1 MTISKTTASPT
12 NELTTDTST
21 ALYPV
26 FPSDN
31 TLAVSTANGIAPV
44 VLGASVTLDETT
56 GLQNATATPSP
67 AGDANDNDILFSA
80 LPSTFATRL
89 TALGA
94 GTAMDAAL
102 SGYTGAVGNTG
113 SNAFT
118 LNLTPGINVIDIKFT
133 DSLGAALN
141 GLDSG
146 LDTLDGTSIL
156 LYTDTNNNILL
167 GRAGGPGGAI
177 VFAAYIEET
186 GSPVSGGK
194 IWTVEYQPLK
204 HPDASNPD
212 DALNLLNKVFVSTLQ
227 DGFNLTNAPSGQ
239 NLFLMF
245 TGSNPTVVNDGG
257 VLRISDPTII
267 ATGKDPADQ
276 SSGANINTGDTV
288 NTSQGGGPTTLGTNN
303 QMIVEQE
310 GIRLTFVTGARQNV
324 TVPNLDQNEAD
335 VEANIDYTAMFNAK
349 TASFDVVQLQGG
361 KTAMVKISAFS
372 TAVETGVNFVNG
384 YANDASVAITN
395 VRVFDKSTGLV
406 IENSDGSV
414 NDPSIAI
421 SFSGGV
427 ATVTGVKAGYQ
438 IEYTTTADHN
448 RVLIE
453 NGAAT
458 NARGDNHADFDI
470 GGFSLRHPST
480 ITTEIGSQMIFEDDG
495 PAAAGTAEA
504 GTVDEDGLANGIAGG
519 VGDVPGEVT
528 TVSGSVTAIFQ
539 SGVDVPLSYS
549 LSSDTSG
556 LPALSSGGVAL
567 VYSVVGDTLTAKA
580 GAIDVFTFSLSA
592 AGAYSFTLLQPLDHP
607 AGNDENDITLNLGT
621 MLKATDKDG
630 DTVTAAPEKL
640 VITVDDDTPTATGVA
655 EAGTVDEDGLANG
668 IAGGVGDV
676 AGEATTASGN
686 VTGIFQSGADVP
698 LSYSLSSDTSGL
710 PALSSGGV
718 ALVYS
723 VAGDTLTAKAGAV
736 DVFTFSLSAA
746 GAYSF
751 TLLQPLDHPDGN
763 DENDITLNLGTLLQ
777 ATDKDGDTVTAA
789 AEKLVITVD
798 DDTPTAAGTAEAGTV
813 DEDGLANGIAGGVG
827 DVAGEATTASGNVT
841 GIFQSGADVPLTYSL
856 SSDTSGLPAL
866 SSGGV
871 ALVYSVAGDT
881 LTAQAGAVDVF
892 TFSLSAA
899 GAYSFT
905 LLQPLDHP
913 AGDDENDITLN
924 LGTLL
929 KATDK
934 DGDTVTAAA
943 EKLVIT
949 VDDDTPTANGTAEAG
964 TVDEDGLANG
974 IAGGVG
980 DVPGEATTASGSVTG
995 IFQSGAD
1002 VPLTYSLSSDTSG
1015 LPALSSGGVALV
1027 YSVAGDT
1034 LTAQAGAVDVFT
1046 FSLSAAGDYSFSLLQ
1061 PLDHPAGN
1069 DENDITLNL
1078 GTMLQA
1084 TDKDGDTVTAA
1095 AEKLVITVDDD
1106 TPTANGTAEAGTVDE
1121 DGLANGI
1128 AGGVGDVPGEATTA
1142 SGNVTAIFQSGADV
1156 PLTYSLSS
1164 DTSGLPALSSGG
1176 VALVY
1181 SVAGDTLTANA
1192 GVGGAEVFTF
1202 SFSAAG
1208 AYSFTLLQP
1217 LDHPAGNDENDITI
1231 NLGTLLQAT
1240 DKDGDTVTAAAE
1252 KLVITV
1258 DDDTPTATGA
1268 AEAGTVDEDGLAN
1281 GIAGGVG
1288 DVAGEATTASG
1299 NVTGIFQS
1307 GADVPL
1313 TYSLSSDTSGL
1324 PALSS
1329 GGVAL
1334 VYSVVGD
1341 TLTANAGVGGAEVFT
1356 FSLSAAGAYSFTLL
1370 QPLDHPAG
1378 NDENDISINLG
1389 TLLQA
1394 TDKDGDTVTAA
1405 AEKLVITVDDD
1416 TPTATGA
1423 AEAGTVDEDGLANG
1437 IAGGVGDVPGEAT
1450 TASGNVTGIF
1460 QSGADVPLT
1469 YSLSSDTS
1477 GLPALS
1483 SGGVAL
1489 VYSVAGDTLTA
1500 NAGVGGA
1507 EVFTFSLS
1515 AAGAY
1520 SFSLLQPLDH
1530 PAGNDENDISI
1541 NLGTLLQATD
1551 KDGDTV
1557 TAAAEK
1563 LVITVDDDTPTATGA
1578 AEAGTV
1584 DEDGLANGIA
1594 GGVGDVP
1601 GEATTASGSVTG
1613 IFQSGADVPLT
1624 YSLSSDTSGLS
1635 ALSSGGVAL
1644 VYSVAGDTLTA
1655 KAGAVDVF
1663 TFSLSAA
1670 GDYSFSLLQPLD
1682 HPAGN
1687 DENDIS
1693 INLGTMLQATDKDG
1707 DTVTA
1712 TAEKLVITVDDD
1724 TPTAAGTAE
1733 AGTVDEDGLAN
1744 GIAGGV
1750 GDVAGEATVASGS
1763 VTGIF
1768 QSGADVPL
1776 TYSLSSD
1783 TSGLPALSS
1792 GGVAL
1797 VYSVVG
1803 DTLTAQAGAV
1813 DVFTFSLSAVGAYS
1827 FTLLQPLDHPA
1838 GNDENDITLNLGTL
1852 LQATDKDGDTVTA
1865 AAEKLV
1871 ITVDDDTPT
1880 AAGTAEAGTV
1890 DEDGLANGIA
1900 GGVGDVA
1907 GEATVASGSV
1917 TGIFQSG
1924 ADVPLS
1930 YALSSDTSGLPALS
1944 SGGVALVYSVVGDTL
1959 TANAGVGGADVFIF
1973 SLSAAGAYSFTLLQP
1988 LDHPAGNDENDI
2000 TLNLGTLLQATDK
2013 DGDTVTAAAEKLV
2026 ITVDDDTP
2034 TATGTAEAGTVDED
2048 GLANGIAG
2056 GVGDVA
2062 GEATTASGNVTG
2074 IFQSGADVP
2083 LSYALSSDTSGL
2095 PALSSGGVAL
2105 VYSVAGD
2112 TLTAK
2117 AGATDVFTFSLSA
2130 AGAYSFTLLQPLDHP
2145 AGNDENDISINLGT
2159 LLQAT
2164 DKDGD
2169 TVTAAAEKLVIT
2181 VDDDTPTANGTAAAG
2196 TVDEDGLANG
2206 IAGGVGDVAG
2216 EATTTSGS
2224 VTGIFQSGADV
2235 PLSYALSSDTSGLPA
2250 LSSGGVALVYSVL
2263 GDTLTAKAGAVDVFT
2278 FSLSAAGDYSFTL
2291 LQPLDHPAGND
2302 ENDIAINLGT
2312 MLQATD
2318 KDGDTVTAAAEKLLI
2333 TIDDDTPTANG
2344 AAEAGTVDEDGLANG
2359 IAGGI
2364 GDVAGEA
2371 TVASGSVTGI
2381 FQSGADV
2388 PLSYSLS
2395 SNTSGLPALSSGGVA
2410 LAYSV
2415 LGNTLTAK
2423 AGATDVFTLSLTVAG
2438 AYTFTL
2444 LQHLDHAAG
2453 NDENDLTIN
2462 LGSLLQATDKDGDTV
2477 TAAADKLV
2485 ITVDDDTPTLAFGN
2499 LIGTGTDLAQQGY
2512 WNLGTGADGLDANGL
2527 DISLVNGQFTLVRPD
2542 DTTTTGT
2549 GTLVEQS
2556 PSPDANGAY
2565 QFAGTLTGDFDNNA
2579 ATANTTV
2586 HYTLSAYANGTYA
2599 LDLEEGFRSV
2609 IVLSSADGALDA
2621 GGPDPVRTLTIGT
2634 EDIVFFGANPLAPAS
2649 GANSIQTG
2657 IGLGASDPTEAQLQT
2672 NPLPSFIGSAALNV
2686 STAGIGIANNLLQGD
2701 NQAAIGA
2708 ADESFVVNPESLLTS
2723 MKVFIDNSVGGY
2735 NTATEDLYYR
2745 VFYEDGTFSN
2755 LIEVNTLTPEAGG
2768 QVSFTVE
2775 KSATSLID
2783 AVQLTMARGDIKI
2796 PTILFTHETESLA
2809 SDVKL
2814 AFNATVTDKDGDTA
2828 TSAFDANL
2836 FANDTTDVLFDFRL
2850 VGTTGERDAFNIDLS
2865 VAENKYQ
2872 VSGFDAGAGQRDAVV
2887 LIGDPGA
2894 TVQSIDN
2901 AGADS
2906 IVTVAE
2912 TGGQI
2917 TTITLVGVDLL
2928 NTDIVMG
2935 SV

>member
-67 AGDANDNDILFSA
+67 AGDADDNDILFSA

-102 SGYTGAVGNTG
+102 SGYTGAPGNTG

-194 IWTVEYQPLK
+194 LWTVEYQPLK

-519 VGDVPGEVT
+519 VGDVAGEST
-528 TVSGSVTAIFQ
+528 TANGSVTGIFQ
-539 SGVDVPLSYS
+539 SGADVPLSYS

-580 GAIDVFTFSLSA
+580 GAVDVFTFSLSA

-723 VAGDTLTAKAGAV
+723 VVGDTLTAKAGAV

-798 DDTPTAAGTAEAGTV
+798 DDTPTANGTAEAGTV

-934 DGDTVTAAA
+934 DGDTVMAAA

-949 VDDDTPTANGTAEAG
+949 IDDDTPTANGTAEAG

-1034 LTAQAGAVDVFT
+1034 LTAMAGAVDVFT

-1084 TDKDGDTVTAA
+1084 TDKDGDTVTAT

-1341 TLTANAGVGGAEVFT
+1341 TLTANAGVGGTEVFT

-1530 PAGNDENDISI
+1530 PAGNDENDITL

-1687 DENDIS
+1687 DENDIT
-1693 INLGTMLQATDKDG
+1693 INLGTM
-1707 DTVTA
+1707 
-1712 TAEKLVITVDDD
+1712 
-1724 TPTAAGTAE
+1724 
-1733 AGTVDEDGLAN
+1733 
-1744 GIAGGV
+1744 
-1750 GDVAGEATVASGS
+1750 
-1763 VTGIF
+1763 
-1768 QSGADVPL
+1768 
-1776 TYSLSSD
+1776 
-1783 TSGLPALSS
+1783 
-1792 GGVAL
+1792 
-1797 VYSVVG
+1797 
-1803 DTLTAQAGAV
+1803 
-1813 DVFTFSLSAVGAYS
+1813 
-1827 FTLLQPLDHPA
+1827 
-1838 GNDENDITLNLGTL
+1838 

-1944 SGGVALVYSVVGDTL
+1944 SGGVALVYSVAGDTL
-1959 TANAGVGGADVFIF
+1959 TAQAGAVDVFTFSLSAAGAYSFTLLQPLDHPAGNDENDITINLGTMLQATDKDGDTVTAAAEKLVITVDDDTPTAAGTAEAGTVDEDGLANGIAGGVGDVAGEATVASGSVTGIFQSGADVPLSYALSSDTSGLPALSSGGVALVYSVAGDTLTAQAGAVDVFTF

-2083 LSYALSSDTSGL
+2083 LTYSLSSDTSGL

-2130 AGAYSFTLLQPLDHP
+2130 AGAYSFSLLQPLDHP

-2206 IAGGVGDVAG
+2206 IAGGVGDVPG
-2216 EATTTSGS
+2216 EATTASGS

-2250 LSSGGVALVYSVL
+2250 LSSGGVALVYSVA

-2318 KDGDTVTAAAEKLLI
+2318 KDGDTVTAAAEKLVI
-2333 TIDDDTPTANG
+2333 TVDDDTPTANG
-2344 AAEAGTVDEDGLANG
+2344 TAEAGTVDEDGLANG